1 MSSYWGTNLVYG
13 HPSFDGPQ
21 DPVIE
26 GEKLPD
32 RVESLSKDL
41 EEAKKLIDSISKVT
55 EGTLNG
61 FQRDLVCWQRQ
72 FNMCWN
78 LLNTIV
84 RVLEKKGLLTEQD
97 VVEAGL
103 ALHEEASKV
112 GPADGMANLLRKTVS
127 GR

>member
-1 MSSYWGTNLVYG
+1 MSSYWGTG
-13 HPSFDGPQ
+13 
-21 DPVIE
+21 
-26 GEKLPD
+26 
-32 RVESLSKDL
+32 RVDSLTKDVF
-41 EEAKKLIDSISKVT
+41 EAKALIDSISKVT
-55 EGTLNG
+55 EDTLNG

-103 ALHEEASKV
+103 ALHKEASKV
-112 GPADGMANLLRKTVS
+112 GPADGMANLLRNTVS

>member
-1 MSSYWGTNLVYG
+1 
-13 HPSFDGPQ
+13 
-21 DPVIE
+21 
-26 GEKLPD
+26 
-32 RVESLSKDL
+32 
-41 EEAKKLIDSISKVT
+41 
-55 EGTLNG
+55 
-61 FQRDLVCWQRQ
+61 
-72 FNMCWN
+72 MCWN

-103 ALHEEASKV
+103 ALHEEASKE